1 VSCFLCGAR
10 VHSCVVE
17 EYVVVVFLL
26 SVSVSCLSL
35 SLVSSEKNFNNT
47 HTYQLSLSL
56 LIIRNLS
63 LFLLIHRANTQHN
76 ATLELS
82 RAGAHFLP
90 RISFLSAF
98 LHHGGFFLAK
108 EFFPRAASRRIFC
121 IILSKILLF
130 FRSRENLVFARDA
143 TRVFVF
149 VTSLCVFHFRLWEW
163 KQSQSELILTRSR
176 NIRHLAA
183 LQNRRYPRRR
193 RLFYFL
199 A

>member
-1 VSCFLCGAR
+1 LSCFLCGAR
-10 VHSCVVE
+10 VHSYVVA
-17 EYVVVVFLL
+17 EYVVVFLL

-47 HTYQLSLSL
+47 SHLSTLSLFAFNKKSLSL
-56 LIIRNLS
+56 FTNTSREHATQRHSGVIARRRTFPSANIFFIS
-63 LFLLIHRANTQHN
+63 LLTSRRV
-76 ATLELS
+76 LS
-82 RAGAHFLP
+82 RERVFPA
-90 RISFLSAF
+90 R
-98 LHHGGFFLAK
+98 GFT
-108 EFFPRAASRRIFC
+108 SDFC

-130 FRSRENLVFARDA
+130 FCSRENLVFARDA